1 MEAPASSRVYR
12 RTSAAAHLDG
22 QVTYNTVMAEWL
34 TGSSRQSMNYTIID
48 LCVQESCA
56 SKLIPVPQ
64 IPVPMVATARPS
76 SPTMSAPAR
85 PSSQERP
92 ASRMSMSA
100 KRVRH
105 LARMTACASTMSGAT
120 DASALSS
127 TQASTAR
134 VGTCPAIPH
143 RAIMEARA
151 YRKERPAMSAPVC
164 QVISFYF
171 IYLFLI
177 HRKGQREE
185 ADSARTNLKHHHEL
199 SIKKINASF
208 DPIASF

>member
-1 MEAPASSRVYR
+1 MEAPASSRVSR

-22 QVTYNTVMAEWL
+22 QVTYNMVMAECTL
-34 TGSSRQSMNYTIID
+34 TGSSRQSMNYTIIN
-48 LCVQESCA
+48 LCFQENCA

-92 ASRMSMSA
+92 ANRMSTSA
-100 KRVRH
+100 MWARH
-105 LARMTACASTMSGAT
+105 LARMTACASTMSGDT

-134 VGTCPAIPH
+134 VGTCPAIRH

-151 YRKERPAMSAPVC
+151 YRKEIPAMSAPAC
-164 QVISFYF
+164 QVIPLYF
-171 IYLFLI
+171 IYLFVL
-177 HRKGQREE
+177 RWKGQH
-185 ADSARTNLKHHHEL
+185 DHPQLGSWFCKNWFGT
-199 SIKKINASF
+199 
-208 DPIASF
+208 P